1 MRYFALAS
9 DYDGTIAHHGT
20 VSPSTLEALKRF
32 RDTGRQLLLVTGR
45 EIEDLKAVF
54 PEYKVF
60 HWIVGENG
68 PVLLETETDSWT
80 LLSDPPPSQFAQ
92 ELRHKGVSPLYVG
105 HVIVA
110 TLDDQKEQVLDT
122 IHQLGLE
129 LQMIF
134 NKGSLMVLPSG
145 INKATGLK
153 ACLKRIGLSVHNAV
167 GVGDAE
173 NDHAFLSVC
182 ERSAAVANALPA
194 LKERSDLVTT
204 GSVGEGVAELI
215 GQILEDD
222 LASIP
227 ARHRSESILLGN
239 ADNKEVSIPVYGTN
253 FLVAGTSGGGKSTLS
268 TGFLERLVHAEYQ
281 FCAIDPEGDYQNF
294 EGALVMGD
302 SKKEPK
308 VEEILQVLEKPESSV
323 IVNLLGVDLDQRPT
337 YFASLF
343 SRLRDLRARTGRPHW
358 IFLDEAHHLLPS
370 SRETRHDVPVNELT
384 NTMLV
389 TLEPDHL
396 PQDVL
401 AGIDTLIAVGKQPQK
416 TIETFC
422 HACDEQCP
430 RVESEGLAKG
440 EAIFWSRPSKEAPI
454 KFNVAPCETEHVRHS
469 RKYASADLTPDRSFY
484 FRGPEGKLNLRAQN
498 LMTFVQ
504 LLQGIDDETW
514 LHHLRQGEYSQWFR
528 ENIKS
533 DELADA
539 AASIEE
545 DQSLSAEESRAKIK
559 EQIEERYTLPA

>member
-1 MRYFALAS
+1 
-9 DYDGTIAHHGT
+9 
-20 VSPSTLEALKRF
+20 
-32 RDTGRQLLLVTGR
+32 
-45 EIEDLKAVF
+45 
-54 PEYKVF
+54 
-60 HWIVGENG
+60 
-68 PVLLETETDSWT
+68 
-80 LLSDPPPSQFAQ
+80 
-92 ELRHKGVSPLYVG
+92 
-105 HVIVA
+105 
-110 TLDDQKEQVLDT
+110 
-122 IHQLGLE
+122 
-129 LQMIF
+129 
-134 NKGSLMVLPSG
+134 
-145 INKATGLK
+145 
-153 ACLKRIGLSVHNAV
+153 
-167 GVGDAE
+167 
-173 NDHAFLSVC
+173 
-182 ERSAAVANALPA
+182 
-194 LKERSDLVTT
+194 
-204 GSVGEGVAELI
+204 
-215 GQILEDD
+215 
-222 LASIP
+222 
-227 ARHRSESILLGN
+227 
-239 ADNKEVSIPVYGTN
+239 
-253 FLVAGTSGGGKSTLS
+253 
-268 TGFLERLVHAEYQ
+268 
-281 FCAIDPEGDYQNF
+281 
-294 EGALVMGD
+294 
-302 SKKEPK
+302 
-308 VEEILQVLEKPESSV
+308 
-323 IVNLLGVDLDQRPT
+323 
-337 YFASLF
+337 
-343 SRLRDLRARTGRPHW
+343 W

-430 RVESEGLAKG
+430 RVDSEGLAKG

-539 AASIEE
+539 AAAIEE

>member
-9 DYDGTIAHHGT
+9 DYDGTIAHHGI
-20 VSPSTLEALKRF
+20 VSPSTLDALKRF

-68 PVLLETETDSWT
+68 PVLLETETDSMT
-80 LLSDPPPSQFAQ
+80 LLSDPPPPSFAE
-92 ELRHKGVSPLYVG
+92 ELRQKHVSPLYVG

-110 TLDDQKEQVLDT
+110 TLDDQKQEVLDT
-122 IHQLGLE
+122 IHELGLE
-129 LQMIF
+129 LQIIF

-145 INKATGLK
+145 VNKASGLK
-153 ACLKRIGLSVHNAV
+153 ACLKKIGFSLHNAV

-182 ERSAAVANALPA
+182 ERAVAVANALPT
-194 LKERSDLVTT
+194 LKERSDFVTA
-204 GSVGEGVAELI
+204 GSDGDGVAELI
-215 GQILEDD
+215 EQLLKND
-222 LASIP
+222 LADVP
-227 ARHRSESILLGN
+227 ARHRSDLIPLGSV
-239 ADNKEVSIPVYGTN
+239 DDREIGIPVYGSN

-268 TGFLERLVHAEYQ
+268 TGFLERLVHLEYQ

-308 VEEILQVLEKPESSV
+308 VEEVLQALEKPDSSV
-323 IVNLLGVDLDQRPT
+323 IVNLLGVALDQRPT

-343 SRLRDLRARTGRPHW
+343 SRLRELRARTGRPHW
-358 IFLDEAHHLLPS
+358 IFMDEAHHLLPAV
-370 SRETRHDVPVNELT
+370 RETRHDVPVDELT

-396 PQDVL
+396 PESVL
-401 AGIDTLIAVGKQPQK
+401 AGIDILIAVGKQPDK
-416 TIETFC
+416 TIKTFC
-422 HACDEQCP
+422 HACNEECP
-430 RVESEGLAKG
+430 PVEPEGLEKG
-440 EAIFWSRPSKEAPI
+440 EAIFWSRKLKQAPI
-454 KFNVAPCETEHVRHS
+454 KFSVAPCETEHVRHS

-484 FRGPEGKLNLRAQN
+484 FRGPAGKLNLRAQN

-504 LLQGIDDETW
+504 LLQGVDDETW

-533 DELADA
+533 EELADA
-539 AASIEE
+539 AAAIEE
-545 DQSLSAEESRAKIK
+545 DESLNAEESRRKIK

>member
-20 VSPSTLEALKRF
+20 VSPSTLDTLKRF

-45 EIEDLKAVF
+45 EIEDLKIVF

-68 PVLLETETDSWT
+68 PVLLETETDNQI
-80 LLSDPPPSQFAQ
+80 LLSDPPPPQFAE
-92 ELRHKGVSPLYVG
+92 ELRRRNVAPLYVG

-110 TLDDQKEQVLDT
+110 TLDDQKDQVLET

-145 INKATGLK
+145 VNKAFGLK
-153 ACLKRIGLSVHNAV
+153 ACLKRIGLSVHNTV

-182 ERSAAVANALPA
+182 ERSIAVANALPA
-194 LKERSDLVTT
+194 LQERSDLVTA
-204 GSVGEGVAELI
+204 GRAGDGVAELI
-215 GQILEDD
+215 EQMLDDD
-222 LASIP
+222 LAKVP
-227 ARHRSESILLGN
+227 ARHRPDSILLGN
-239 ADNKEVSIPVYGTN
+239 ADGKEIGIPVYGTN

-268 TGFLERLVHAEYQ
+268 TGFLERLVHSEYQ

-294 EGALVMGD
+294 EGALIMGD

-323 IVNLLGVDLDQRPT
+323 IVNLLGVELDQRPT

-370 SRETRHDVPVNELT
+370 SRETRHDVPVDELT

-396 PQDVL
+396 PQSVL
-401 AGIDTLIAVGKQPQK
+401 AGIDTLIAIGKQPQK

-422 HACDEQCP
+422 RACNEQCP
-430 RVESEGLAKG
+430 SIESVDLEKG
-440 EAIFWSRPSKEAPI
+440 EAIFWSRKSKEEPV

-484 FRGPEGKLNLRAQN
+484 FRGPEEKLNLRAQN

-504 LLQGIDDETW
+504 LLQGVDDETW

-539 AASIEE
+539 AAAIEE
-545 DQSLSAEESRAKIK
+545 DQSLGAEESRVKIK